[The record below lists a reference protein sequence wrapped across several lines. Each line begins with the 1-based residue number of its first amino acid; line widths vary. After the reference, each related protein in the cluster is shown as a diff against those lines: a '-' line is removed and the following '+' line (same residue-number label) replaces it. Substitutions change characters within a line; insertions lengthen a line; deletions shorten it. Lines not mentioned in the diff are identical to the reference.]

1 MSYYDTQNKDEQI
14 DEILRFLFEYQPMQM
29 KQQLFAQTKQQFDA
43 LDIAAKYQLFAL
55 VREQLP
61 KRAKLFFS
69 AEDFIGKQQAILD
82 VMQYLV
88 CEYE

>member
-1 MSYYDTQNKDEQI
+1 MSYYDTQNNDEQI
-14 DEILRFLFEYQPMQM
+14 DGILRFLFEYQPMQK
-29 KQQLFAQTKQQFDA
+29 KQQLFAQTKQQLDA

-69 AEDFIGKQQAILD
+69 AEDFIGKQQVILD
-82 VMQYLV
+82 VMQHLV

>member
-1 MSYYDTQNKDEQI
+1 MSYYDTQNKNEQI
-14 DEILRFLFEYQPMQM
+14 DGILRFLFEYQPMQM

-69 AEDFIGKQQAILD
+69 AEDFIGKQQVILD

>member
-69 AEDFIGKQQAILD
+69 AEDFIGKQQVILD

>member
-1 MSYYDTQNKDEQI
+1 MSYYDTQNNDEQI
-14 DEILRFLFEYQPMQM
+14 DGILRFLFEYQPMQK
-29 KQQLFAQTKQQFDA
+29 KQQLFAQTKQQLDA

-61 KRAKLFFS
+61 KRAKLFFC
-69 AEDFIGKQQAILD
+69 AEDFIGKQQVILD
-82 VMQYLV
+82 VMQHLV

>member
-14 DEILRFLFEYQPMQM
+14 DGILRFLFEYQPMQM

-69 AEDFIGKQQAILD
+69 AEDFIGKQQVILD

>member
-1 MSYYDTQNKDEQI
+1 MAYYDTQNNDEQI
-14 DEILRFLFEYQPMQM
+14 DEILRFLFEYQPVQI
-29 KQQLFAQTKQQFDA
+29 KQQLLAQTKQQLDA

-69 AEDFIGKQQAILD
+69 AEDFIGMQQVILG
-82 VMQYLV
+82 VMQHLV
-88 CEYE
+88 CVYE